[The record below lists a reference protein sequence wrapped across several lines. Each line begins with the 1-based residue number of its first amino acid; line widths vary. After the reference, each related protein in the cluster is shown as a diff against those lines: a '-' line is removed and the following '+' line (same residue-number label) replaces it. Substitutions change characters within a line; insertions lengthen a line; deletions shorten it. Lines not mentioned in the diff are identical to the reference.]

1 MIKNKRLPALEARYR
16 ISTPMFLGDASSD
29 QCADKIRPPSV
40 KGALRFWWRALAW
53 GRLYT
58 GDHNET
64 LKDLHKEEGEL
75 LGYAAGGSDN
85 KSENKGCQAAFRL
98 RVHNDKSEK
107 GREILTGIDYLLGQG
122 ITKRNEKMQYLASG
136 GSFTVSCYPNQ
147 TMTETQHQ
155 QLEEALLCLG
165 LFGGLGAR
173 SRKGLGSLSIQH
185 LTGGSYSAPQNRE
198 EYCSLV
204 ARLLKNA
211 ELARAEPPYSA
222 FSSLSRIDISSV
234 GSDAFQ
240 LLLRLNDELQLYRS
254 WGKDGRIL
262 GQEAE
267 RNFIEDHKWAY
278 QIAKGRAPNS
288 HPDRIAFGLPHN
300 YYLSSATDSKKY
312 VDVNLLKNQ
321 GQGRRASPLF
331 SHVHCFA
338 NGDVILTQT
347 LLQSLFLSG
356 QQKLEVKCG
365 SKKNKKTV
373 CHVSATVNWSVI
385 RKFMDRFEQR
395 EVIYGE

>member
-16 ISTPMFLGDASSD
+16 ISTPMFLGEASSD

-53 GRLYT
+53 ERLYT

-64 LKDLHKEEGEL
+64 LKELHKEEGEL
-75 LGYAAGGSDN
+75 FGYAAGGSD
-85 KSENKGCQAAFRL
+85 NKGCQAAFRL

-107 GREILTGIDYLLGQG
+107 GREVLTGIDYLLGQG
-122 ITKRNEKMQYLASG
+122 ITKRNEKMQYLASS

-147 TMTETQHQ
+147 TMTKTQHQ

-173 SRKGLGSLSIQH
+173 SRKGLGSLSIHH
-185 LTGGSYSAPQNRE
+185 LTGGSYSAPKNRE

-211 ELARAEPPYSA
+211 ELARPEPPFSA
-222 FSSLSRIDISSV
+222 FSANTRIDISRGHESP
-234 GSDAFQ
+234 AHLLHELNNQ
-240 LLLRLNDELQLYRS
+240 LHQYRN
-254 WGKDGRIL
+254 WYAEEKIFKD
-262 GQEAE
+262 
-267 RNFIEDHKWAY
+267 DHDWAY
-278 QIAKGRAPNS
+278 RVANGHS
-288 HPDRIAFGLPHN
+288 PDSLPERTVFGLPHN
-300 YYLSSATDSKKY
+300 YYLSKARTKVDINTDS
-312 VDVNLLKNQ
+312 
-321 GQGRRASPLF
+321 GRRATPLF
-331 SHVHCFA
+331 CHIHQFE
-338 NGDVILTQT
+338 NGSALLVQT
-347 LLQSLFLSG
+347 LLQAEFLH
-356 QQKLEVKCG
+356 
-365 SKKNKKTV
+365 SKQTLKVTCSRKSTKVQPTV
-373 CHVSATVNWSVI
+373 DWSII

>member
-1 MIKNKRLPALEARYR
+1 MIKNKRLPALEAGYR
-16 ISTPMFLGDASSD
+16 ISTPMFLGEASSD

-64 LKDLHKEEGEL
+64 LKELHKEEGEL
-75 LGYAAGGSDN
+75 FGYAAGGSDN

-173 SRKGLGSLSIQH
+173 SRKGLGSLSIHH

-198 EYCSLV
+198 EYGSLV
-204 ARLLKNA
+204 MHLLKNA
-211 ELARAEPPYSA
+211 ELARPEPPYSA

-262 GQEAE
+262 GKKAE
-267 RNFIEDHKWAY
+267 QNFTEDHRWAY
-278 QIAKGRAPNS
+278 SVANS
-288 HPDRIAFGLPHN
+288 HPPDSLPERTVFGLPHN
-300 YYLSSATDSKKY
+300 YYLSKARTNKVDINTDS
-312 VDVNLLKNQ
+312 
-321 GQGRRASPLF
+321 GRRATPLF
-331 SHVHCFA
+331 CHIHQFE
-338 NGDVILTQT
+338 NGSALLVQT
-347 LLQSLFLSG
+347 LLQAEFLHSK
-356 QQKLEVKCG
+356 QTVKVTCNR
-365 SKKNKKTV
+365 KNTKVQSTV
-373 CHVSATVNWSVI
+373 DWSVI